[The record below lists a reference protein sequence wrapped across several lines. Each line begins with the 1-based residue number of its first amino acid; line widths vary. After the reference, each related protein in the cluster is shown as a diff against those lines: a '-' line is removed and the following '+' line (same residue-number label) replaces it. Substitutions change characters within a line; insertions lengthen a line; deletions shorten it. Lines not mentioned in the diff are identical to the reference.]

1 MEVFLLHNNIYY
13 ILYNGDNMLIV
24 NNLKKNY
31 HTLKDE
37 IKTLDNISFELKEN
51 EFISIVGP
59 SGCGKSTILSILAG
73 IIDKSDGIIIC
84 DKTIGYMLQDDLLFE
99 WLTIYDNC
107 LLGLKIQNKLTKENK
122 KYVLDLLE
130 KYGLKDYINMYPN
143 NLSGGMRQRVALI
156 RTLAIKPEILL
167 LDEAFSKLDSQTKKF
182 VLDDIYNILREEK
195 ISCIMVTHDISDAI
209 SFSDKI
215 LILHEKP
222 SSIKKEIKTNMK
234 ELPSKRIYKKEYLK
248 LLEEVDDNV

>member
-1 MEVFLLHNNIYY
+1 
-13 ILYNGDNMLIV
+13 MLIV
-24 NNLKKNY
+24 NNLKKNH

-37 IKTLDNISFELKEN
+37 IKTLNNISFELKEN

-84 DKTIGYMLQDDLLFE
+84 DNTIGYMLQDDLLFE

-107 LLGLKIQNKLTKENK
+107 LLGLKIQKKLNSENK

-130 KYGLKDYINMYPN
+130 KYGLKDFINMYPS

-182 VLDDIYNILREEK
+182 VIDDIYNILKEEK

-209 SFSDKI
+209 TFSDRI
-215 LILHEKP
+215 LILQEKP
-222 SSIKKEIKTNMK
+222 SIIKKEIKTNMT
-234 ELPSKRIYKKEYLK
+234 EIPSKRVYEKEYLK
-248 LLEEVDDNV
+248 LLKEVDDNV

>member
-1 MEVFLLHNNIYY
+1 
-13 ILYNGDNMLIV
+13 MLIV

-37 IKTLDNISFELKEN
+37 IKTLHNISFELKEN

-107 LLGLKIQNKLTKENK
+107 LLGLKIQKKLNSENK

-130 KYGLKDYINMYPN
+130 KYGLKDFINMYPS

-182 VLDDIYNILREEK
+182 VIDDIFNILREEK

-209 SFSDKI
+209 TFSDRI
-215 LILHEKP
+215 LILQEKP
-222 SSIKKEIKTNMK
+222 SIIKKEIKTNMT
-234 ELPSKRIYKKEYLK
+234 EIPSKRVYEKEYLK
-248 LLEEVDDNV
+248 LLKEVDDNV

>member
-1 MEVFLLHNNIYY
+1 
-13 ILYNGDNMLIV
+13 MLIV

-37 IKTLDNISFELKEN
+37 IKTLSNISFELKEN

-107 LLGLKIQNKLTKENK
+107 LLGLKIQKKLNSENK

-130 KYGLKDYINMYPN
+130 KYGLKDFINMYPS

-182 VLDDIYNILREEK
+182 VIDDIFNILREEK

-209 SFSDKI
+209 TFSDRI
-215 LILHEKP
+215 LILQEKP
-222 SSIKKEIKTNMK
+222 SIIKKEIITNMT
-234 ELPSKRIYKKEYLK
+234 EIPSKRVYEKEYLK
-248 LLEEVDDNV
+248 LLKEVDDNV

>member
-1 MEVFLLHNNIYY
+1 MSSLSLKNINKTYP
-13 ILYNGDNMLIV
+13 NGFVAVKDF
-24 NNLKKNY
+24 NL
-31 HTLKDE
+31 E
-37 IKTLDNISFELKEN
+37 IEDK
-51 EFISIVGP
+51 EFIIFVGP

-107 LLGLKIQNKLTKENK
+107 LLGLKIQKKLNSENK

-130 KYGLKDYINMYPN
+130 KYGLKDFINMYPN

-182 VLDDIYNILREEK
+182 VIDDIYNILREEK

-209 SFSDKI
+209 TFSDRI
-215 LILHEKP
+215 LILQEKP
-222 SSIKKEIKTNMK
+222 SIIKKEIKTNLT
-234 ELPSKRIYKKEYLK
+234 EIPSKRVYEKEYLK
-248 LLEEVDDNV
+248 LLKEVDDNV

>member
-1 MEVFLLHNNIYY
+1 
-13 ILYNGDNMLIV
+13 MLIV

-37 IKTLDNISFELKEN
+37 IKTLSNISFELKEN

-107 LLGLKIQNKLTKENK
+107 LLGLKIQKKLNSENK

-130 KYGLKDYINMYPN
+130 KYGLKDFINMYPS

-182 VLDDIYNILREEK
+182 VIDDIYKILREEK

-209 SFSDKI
+209 TFSDRI
-215 LILHEKP
+215 LILQEKP
-222 SSIKKEIKTNMK
+222 SIIKKEIITNMT
-234 ELPSKRIYKKEYLK
+234 EIPSKRVYEKEYLK
-248 LLEEVDDNV
+248 LLKEVDDNV

>member
-1 MEVFLLHNNIYY
+1 
-13 ILYNGDNMLIV
+13 MLIV

-37 IKTLDNISFELKEN
+37 IKTLNNISFELKEN

-107 LLGLKIQNKLTKENK
+107 LLGLKIQKKLNSENK

-130 KYGLKDYINMYPN
+130 KYGLKDFINMYPS

-182 VLDDIYNILREEK
+182 VIDDIYNILREEK

-209 SFSDKI
+209 TFSDRI
-215 LILHEKP
+215 LILQEKP
-222 SSIKKEIKTNMK
+222 SIIKKEIKTNMT
-234 ELPSKRIYKKEYLK
+234 EIPSKRVYEKEYLK
-248 LLEEVDDNV
+248 LLKEVDDNV

>member
-1 MEVFLLHNNIYY
+1 
-13 ILYNGDNMLIV
+13 MLIV

-37 IKTLDNISFELKEN
+37 IKTLSNISFELKEN

-107 LLGLKIQNKLTKENK
+107 LLGLKIQKKLNSENK

-130 KYGLKDYINMYPN
+130 KYGLKDFINMYPS

-182 VLDDIYNILREEK
+182 VIDDIFNILREEK

-209 SFSDKI
+209 TFSDRI
-215 LILHEKP
+215 LILQEKP
-222 SSIKKEIKTNMK
+222 SIIKKEIKTNMT
-234 ELPSKRIYKKEYLK
+234 EIPSKRVYKKEYLK
-248 LLEEVDDNV
+248 LLKEVDDNV

>member
-1 MEVFLLHNNIYY
+1 
-13 ILYNGDNMLIV
+13 MLIV

-37 IKTLDNISFELKEN
+37 IKTLNNISFELKEN

-107 LLGLKIQNKLTKENK
+107 LLGLKIQKKLNSENK

-130 KYGLKDYINMYPN
+130 KYGLKDFINMYPS

-182 VLDDIYNILREEK
+182 VIDDIYNILKEEK

-209 SFSDKI
+209 TFSDRI
-215 LILHEKP
+215 LILQEKP
-222 SSIKKEIKTNMK
+222 SIIKKEIKTNMT
-234 ELPSKRIYKKEYLK
+234 EIPSKRVYEKEYLK
-248 LLEEVDDNV
+248 LLKEVDDNV

>member
-1 MEVFLLHNNIYY
+1 
-13 ILYNGDNMLIV
+13 MLIV

-37 IKTLDNISFELKEN
+37 IKTLNNISFELKEN

-107 LLGLKIQNKLTKENK
+107 LLGLKIQKKLNSENK

-130 KYGLKDYINMYPN
+130 KYGLKDFINMYPS

-182 VLDDIYNILREEK
+182 VIDDIFNILREEK

-209 SFSDKI
+209 TFSDRI
-215 LILHEKP
+215 LILQEKP
-222 SSIKKEIKTNMK
+222 SIIKKEIKTNMT
-234 ELPSKRIYKKEYLK
+234 EIPSKRVYEKEYLK
-248 LLEEVDDNV
+248 LLKEVDDNV

>member
-1 MEVFLLHNNIYY
+1 
-13 ILYNGDNMLIV
+13 MLIV

-37 IKTLDNISFELKEN
+37 IKTLNNISFELKEN

-107 LLGLKIQNKLTKENK
+107 LLGLKIQKKLKSENK

-130 KYGLKDYINMYPN
+130 KYGLKDFINMYPS

-182 VLDDIYNILREEK
+182 VIDDIYNILREEK

-209 SFSDKI
+209 TFSDRI
-215 LILHEKP
+215 LILQEKP
-222 SSIKKEIKTNMK
+222 SIIKKEIKTNMT
-234 ELPSKRIYKKEYLK
+234 EIPSKRVYEKEYLK
-248 LLEEVDDNV
+248 LLKEVDDNV

>member
-1 MEVFLLHNNIYY
+1 
-13 ILYNGDNMLIV
+13 MLIV

-37 IKTLDNISFELKEN
+37 IKTLNNISFELKEN

-107 LLGLKIQNKLTKENK
+107 LLGLKIQKKLNSENK

-130 KYGLKDYINMYPN
+130 KYGLKDFINMHPN

-182 VLDDIYNILREEK
+182 VIDDIYNILREEK

-209 SFSDKI
+209 TFSDRI
-215 LILHEKP
+215 LILQEKP
-222 SSIKKEIKTNMK
+222 SIIKKEIKTNMT
-234 ELPSKRIYKKEYLK
+234 EIPSKRVYEKEYLK
-248 LLEEVDDNV
+248 LLKEVDDNV

>member
-1 MEVFLLHNNIYY
+1 
-13 ILYNGDNMLIV
+13 MLIV

-37 IKTLDNISFELKEN
+37 IKTLSNISFELKEN

-107 LLGLKIQNKLTKENK
+107 LLGLKIQKKLNSENK

-130 KYGLKDYINMYPN
+130 KYGLKDFINMYPS

-182 VLDDIYNILREEK
+182 VIDDIFNILREEK

-209 SFSDKI
+209 TFSDRI
-215 LILHEKP
+215 LILQEKP
-222 SSIKKEIKTNMK
+222 SIIKKEIITNMK
-234 ELPSKRIYKKEYLK
+234 EIPSKRVYEKEYLK
-248 LLEEVDDNV
+248 LLKEVDDNV

>member
-1 MEVFLLHNNIYY
+1 
-13 ILYNGDNMLIV
+13 MLIV

-37 IKTLDNISFELKEN
+37 IKTLSNISFELKEN

-107 LLGLKIQNKLTKENK
+107 LLGLKIQKKLNSENK

-130 KYGLKDYINMYPN
+130 KYGLKDFINMYPN

-182 VLDDIYNILREEK
+182 VIDDIYNILREEK

-209 SFSDKI
+209 TFSDRI
-215 LILHEKP
+215 LILQEKP
-222 SSIKKEIKTNMK
+222 SIIKKEIITNMT
-234 ELPSKRIYKKEYLK
+234 EIPSKRVYEKEYLK
-248 LLEEVDDNV
+248 LSKEVDDDV

>member
-1 MEVFLLHNNIYY
+1 
-13 ILYNGDNMLIV
+13 MLIV

-37 IKTLDNISFELKEN
+37 IKTLHNISFELKEN

-84 DKTIGYMLQDDLLFE
+84 DKTVGYMLQDDLLFE

-107 LLGLKIQNKLTKENK
+107 LLGLKIQKKLNSENK

-130 KYGLKDYINMYPN
+130 KYGLKDFINMYPS

-182 VLDDIYNILREEK
+182 VIDDIYNILKEEK

-209 SFSDKI
+209 TFSDRI
-215 LILHEKP
+215 LILQEKP
-222 SSIKKEIKTNMK
+222 SIIKKEIKTNMT
-234 ELPSKRIYKKEYLK
+234 EIPSKRVYEKEYLK
-248 LLEEVDDNV
+248 LLKEVDDNV